1 MSERTDK
8 QPGVNICGKQTWQ
21 MVETVTGGQQGRQ

>member
-1 MSERTDK
+1 
-8 QPGVNICGKQTWQ
+8 